1 MKLSYK
7 TKKLEKSLT
16 NDREI
21 IKSFGTLA
29 KKVKQRIT
37 ELQEADSLADIAT
50 LPFMRLHPY
59 KGARKGEWSIDIF
72 KNWRICFEIANDPI
86 PELEDGGVSLAKV
99 TSIKIMSIEDPH

>member
-16 NDREI
+16 QDKEI
-21 IKSFGTLA
+21 IKSYGNLS

-37 ELQEADSLADIAT
+37 ELQEAKSLAVIAT

-72 KNWRICFEIANDPI
+72 KNWRICFEIANDPV
-86 PELEDGGVSLAKV
+86 PVLEDGGVCLAKV
-99 TSIKIMSIEDPH
+99 TSIKIMSVEDPH